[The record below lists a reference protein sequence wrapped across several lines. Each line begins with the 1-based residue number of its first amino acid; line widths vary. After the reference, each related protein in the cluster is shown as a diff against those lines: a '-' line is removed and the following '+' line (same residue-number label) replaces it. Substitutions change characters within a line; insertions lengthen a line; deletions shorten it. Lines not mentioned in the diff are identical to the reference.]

1 MRSRSRRSVIN
12 ISFTSCRQTQARIN
26 AWIISAAFCA
36 IPAGLKGRAVRKGAC
51 YLNAC
56 CQSSHV
62 FLLIILVHGD
72 LPTDTCS
79 HTSSL
84 GAHGL
89 FRDDGILVSF
99 NTIARRPGARYPYPA
114 ADGGRGARCLHA
126 ASRHKRAAGVA
137 HLAISISPRTS
148 RKRKFKPTK
157 NNCNSPP
164 IKKLKEEPPTKAPV
178 APAPPALNPPTVM
191 PTTHTDLTADKLQ
204 DKLPDLRRRHVYVH
218 HNKFCWVDHDQEGHD
233 NKNARSYLRAL
244 QRLTPSSGIHPAGL

>member
-99 NTIARRPGARYPYPA
+99 IRLPRMHSTHGGLEHDTHIPRPTAGVGPDVYMPPA
-114 ADGGRGARCLHA
+114 AINAPPASLTWRYRYRRGR
-126 ASRHKRAAGVA
+126 AGNA
-137 HLAISISPRTS
+137 NLNQPKT
-148 RKRKFKPTK
+148 
-157 NNCNSPP
+157 CDNSPP

-178 APAPPALNPPTVM
+178 AVHTCAPS
-191 PTTHTDLTADKLQ
+191 
-204 DKLPDLRRRHVYVH
+204 
-218 HNKFCWVDHDQEGHD
+218 F
-233 NKNARSYLRAL
+233 S
-244 QRLTPSSGIHPAGL
+244 